1 MKLEN
6 ENFPVYMDTEV
17 IHIPTGHLTPMLME
31 LVTNALFYMNT
42 ENNAETTLRMVSG
55 IRDLLLTDHSYKHFK
70 LHLIIETF
78 HKGSLGELGGTTK
91 FGLRNVNIWLFS
103 VKDKAQK
110 LDAERRSREDNN
122 RKAEEE
128 RAFRSRRDRNTLY
141 GAAMYRKIE
150 WASAGHLTDRQY
162 DLCTLDKIVELLERG
177 YSISDLQPGMI
188 VS

>member
-1 MKLEN
+1 
-6 ENFPVYMDTEV
+6 V
-17 IHIPTGHLTPMLME
+17 
-31 LVTNALFYMNT
+31 LF
-42 ENNAETTLRMVSG
+42 RS
-55 IRDLLLTDHSYKHFK
+55 
-70 LHLIIETF
+70 
-78 HKGSLGELGGTTK
+78 
-91 FGLRNVNIWLFS
+91 
-103 VKDKAQK
+103 QK
-110 LDAERRSREDNN
+110 LDAERRSRDDNN

-150 WASAGHLTDRQY
+150 WASSGHLTDRQY